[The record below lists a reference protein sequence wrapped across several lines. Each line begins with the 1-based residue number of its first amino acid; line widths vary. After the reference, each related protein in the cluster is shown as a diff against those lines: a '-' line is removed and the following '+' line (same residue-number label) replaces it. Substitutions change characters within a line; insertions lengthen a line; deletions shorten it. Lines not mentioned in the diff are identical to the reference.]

1 MFHLQHVKPGRSV
14 YLWVVWL
21 SLFIILAAPF
31 LLASAQSGRVSKTPQ
46 PTPSPTP
53 QSTSRQ
59 EPDAKKNFG
68 ADVYRLV
75 FPTGYP
81 GILSYRYDGQLSYR
95 VEKES
100 AELDRANF
108 SMFSNFIEQ
117 LNKSGAQGFRAK
129 LTNYGGMP
137 IGILRTD
144 EGQYE
149 YDWFETTSE
158 FAFTIEGFEAKY
170 REASN
175 RGFRLI
181 DDFLVDFDCEYR
193 DPNNV
198 ALGQDCEWHHVF
210 LLEREKGV
218 QKPEEFVVAH
228 NLRLGMRTGSAE
240 LTAQIKEQLA
250 NGFYPRAVF
259 TKWEILLT
267 QTQTEDSDERS
278 TDTPEVEFVTSS
290 FGNDVRK
297 KVNEIAKQGYRLAMI
312 DSGAAVMYR
321 YDKSATPL
329 SYFWLDPA
337 KKDFEKL
344 LAKTQER
351 GAVYRLLYRNHNGH
365 TIEHQLVF
373 EEGMIVPYGRG
384 RREYR
389 VLKFE
394 FRIAEDSKLKSPEKK
409 VEIDLTPTSKET
421 VKLMNSLAKEG
432 FVVRDLFL
440 TDKPSV
446 LLERSR

>member
-1 MFHLQHVKPGRSV
+1 MKELKTDRTVCPKNP
-14 YLWVVWL
+14 WL
-21 SLFIILAAPF
+21 FLFIMLVMLCLIAFAQLSAF
-31 LLASAQSGRVSKTPQ
+31 AQSGRGIPPPPSTP
-46 PTPSPTP
+46 TPTP
-53 QSTSRQ
+53 QSKSRWG
-59 EPDAKKNFG
+59 PDAKMNFG
-68 ADVYRLV
+68 ADVYRVV
-75 FPTGYP
+75 FPTGYE
-81 GILSYRYDGQLSYR
+81 GKRSYRLDG
-95 VEKES
+95 EKGES
-100 AELDRANF
+100 RRATV
-108 SMFSNFIEQ
+108 SLFSNFIEQ
-117 LNKSGAQGFRAK
+117 LNKAGAQGFKVKSA
-129 LTNYGGMP
+129 NYGGM
-137 IGILRTD
+137 IIAILKPD
-144 EGQYE
+144 EVQHE

-158 FAFTIEGFEAKY
+158 FAFTIDGFEEKY
-170 REASN
+170 REATN

-193 DPNNV
+193 DPDNV

-210 LLEREKGV
+210 LLERERGV
-218 QKPEEFVVAH
+218 EKPKQFILAH
-228 NLRLGMRTGSAE
+228 DLRLGMRTGSAE

-267 QTQTEDSDERS
+267 QTEDSDELS
-278 TDTPEVEFVTSS
+278 TDIPEVEFVTSS
-290 FGNDVRK
+290 FRNDVRK
-297 KVNEIAKQGYRLAMI
+297 KVNELAKQGYKLAMI
-312 DSGAAVMYR
+312 DGGAAVMYR
-321 YDKSATPL
+321 YDKSATPV
-329 SYFWLDPA
+329 SYFWLDA
-337 KKDFEKL
+337 TKKDFEKQ
-344 LAKTQER
+344 LAKMQEN

-373 EEGMIVPYGRG
+373 EQGMVVPGG
-384 RREYR
+384 GQKREYR

-409 VEIDLTPTSKET
+409 VEIDLTPASKET